1 MERFSLG
8 SPSSGTRSEAQRM
21 APVASDETADD
32 PRGPDP
38 HREPLDGRIRTLYR
52 DSVKRLV
59 ALLDGVFANLED
71 CLFEI
76 AYISDEP
83 DIHKRCF
90 DLMREM
96 RVQHGAIRRGFAR
109 RLLLHLEEWYQFGS
123 LYAFPPDTANP
134 SDKSQAAHRLAARS
148 RAHLAPAVTRIET
161 LLTERITE
169 WHRDSGAADVA
180 APVFPLA
187 PESVTR
193 VFMLVVDGL
202 DLDGGQRELVLSL
215 FRRYVLD
222 RMGSLIAAWTLE
234 LGLLDEDAQNAM
246 PDLTPLPGDDRA
258 S

>member
-1 MERFSLG
+1 MV
-8 SPSSGTRSEAQRM
+8 PD
-21 APVASDETADD
+21 ASDDALEPEEG
-32 PRGPDP
+32 PREDG
-38 HREPLDGRIRTLYR
+38 LDVRIRALYR

-96 RVQHGAIRRGFAR
+96 RLQHGAIRRGFAR

-123 LYAFPPDTANP
+123 LYAFPPGTEAP
-134 SDKSQAAHRLAARS
+134 LDKTKAALRLAARS
-148 RAHLAPAVTRIET
+148 RAHLAPAVTRIEA
-161 LLTERITE
+161 LLAERISE
-169 WHRDSGAADVA
+169 WHRDVGAADVP

-202 DLDGGQRELVLSL
+202 ELDGGQRELVLSL

-234 LGLLDEDAQNAM
+234 LGLLDQTAQSAM
-246 PDLTPLPGDDRA
+246 PDATPLPGNGTA
-258 S
+258 